1 MKAFLMNVAFW
12 LKWIMIAPDGSF
24 GKNKIFFFL
33 KRCQWDSVSKCRVSP
48 VLTNRTM
55 FIFSRD
61 AKSWLFIAFCTS
73 TNALVNCH
81 ILVQYSEQFVGWE
94 PEGHYP
100 CSTMFRWEPE
110 GRYCHRLCTA
120 IAPFWLS
127 AKSLFNDWTSLNSA
141 LLAPNWWIYNGTMK
155 SPSSY
160 EPCVSC
166 ANHL

>member
-24 GKNKIFFFL
+24 VNKIFFFFFSP
-33 KRCQWDSVSKCRVSP
+33 CQWDSVSKCRVSP

-81 ILVQYSEQFVGWE
+81 ILVQCSKQFVGWE
-94 PEGHYP
+94 PEGRYP
-100 CSTMFRWEPE
+100 CSTMFCWKPE
-110 GRYCHRLCTA
+110 GRYHHRLCTT

-127 AKSLFNDWTSLNSA
+127 TDQFIMELWNHHHHTSRVFLVLTINNFFFISMHLQGA
-141 LLAPNWWIYNGTMK
+141 
-155 SPSSY
+155 
-160 EPCVSC
+160 EP
-166 ANHL
+166 